1 MIKNHKFSTDLALEV
16 WNKREKYLYWPVY
29 VSKLSKRETEIF
41 ILSRKSKVF
50 TTLHY
55 QLLLLQIVKCT
66 SQVFQET
73 GTKKVVELVI
83 SLIFGES

>member
-16 WNKREKYLYWPVY
+16 WNKREKHLYWPVY

-55 QLLLLQIVKCT
+55 QLLLQSVKCT